1 MSTSFRGHSWKRL
14 WVVVRLPLVASFL
27 YCCEKNIS
35 TKSTER
41 IKKIM
46 KKSIIAIVAVLLVA
60 GAGGGYYFL
69 TKEDSDTKPSENQTS
84 QASEQNN
91 QQSTQEQPVQDEALT
106 VDSAIAK
113 LQAAGL
119 TVGEKEGAFYQ
130 MIGATNGDKVS
141 VDDVTVEFYEFDDES
156 KATAAEQQLAGDS
169 STVFSI
175 KSFVVLVHS
184 IDSTKVDTI
193 KNGLQ

>member
-1 MSTSFRGHSWKRL
+1 M
-14 WVVVRLPLVASFL
+14 
-27 YCCEKNIS
+27 
-35 TKSTER
+35 
-41 IKKIM
+41 
-46 KKSIIAIVAVLLVA
+46 
-60 GAGGGYYFL
+60 
-69 TKEDSDTKPSENQTS
+69 
-84 QASEQNN
+84 
-91 QQSTQEQPVQDEALT
+91 T